1 VNREHTIS
9 GLRVISWAAIVAMVF
24 AGLVLAPRRAAA
36 QAPGMFTVPFSA
48 DQTITS
54 TGRGGTPQTITGKVY
69 VGKARTRMDMSTQGG
84 NMAMIINLETKESIM
99 LMIDRKMA
107 MKMSADGLSGMMGGR
122 GMQMKPPV
130 DTSKPFDPAHPC
142 AESTDMTCTVVGNE
156 TVNGRECQ
164 KWVMTQKSTG
174 KVTTAWIDLK
184 LHYPIKAVS
193 DSGTLELRNVVE
205 GAQPDSLFV
214 VPPDFT
220 VMDPK
225 AMMGGRN

>member
-1 VNREHTIS
+1 MNRGNFS
-9 GLRVISWAAIVAMVF
+9 NSLRSLSLAAIVAMVF
-24 AGLVLAPRRAAA
+24 AGLGLAPSRASAQTAA
-36 QAPGMFTVPFSA
+36 MFTVPFSA

-54 TGRGGTPQTITGKVY
+54 TGRGGSPVVITGKVY

-84 NMAMIINLETKESIM
+84 NMAMIMNLETKETIM

-122 GMQMKPPV
+122 GMQVKPPV
-130 DTSKPFDPAHPC
+130 DTSRPFDPAHPC
-142 AESTDMTCTVVGNE
+142 AESTDMTCTVAGNE
-156 TVNGRECQ
+156 TVNGRDCQ

-174 KVTTAWIDLK
+174 KVSTAWIDLK
-184 LHYPIKAVS
+184 LHYPIKAIS

-205 GAQPDSLFV
+205 GAQPDGLFM
-214 VPPDFT
+214 VPPDYT